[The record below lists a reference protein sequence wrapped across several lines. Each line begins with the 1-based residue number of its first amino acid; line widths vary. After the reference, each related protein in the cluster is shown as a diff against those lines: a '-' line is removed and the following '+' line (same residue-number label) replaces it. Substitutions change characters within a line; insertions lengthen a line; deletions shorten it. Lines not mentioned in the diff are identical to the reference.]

1 MNSYVFN
8 TIFASNTFMVMKN
21 EEFLEKYEILEKN
34 KQYKKKKKKMIVN
47 IYINNSAKAGF
58 SI

>member
-1 MNSYVFN
+1 
-8 TIFASNTFMVMKN
+8 MVMKN

-34 KQYKKKKKKMIVN
+34 KQYIKKKKMIVN